1 MTVFVPESIK
11 VLGSDA
17 GGASVVLCD
26 MFVDDLADLP
36 APDAYNGYKLSMGCT
51 ATVINDNSR
60 HRINSAGQ
68 WVQIAAG
75 TASYTRAEID
85 SMIAR
90 IDATEA
96 EDRAALI
103 AQVDGGAKNLLQLFQ
118 LGSSNANVGNPCTSQ
133 GVEYEIQSD
142 GTITAYRKSS
152 SSHGAY
158 IFLFKNGEIQNVSVL
173 FDGNHIW
180 SGNPPQYPDGGVMV
194 WYKIGGGSN
203 NTLPNGTLLP
213 NANGEDVRIGIQ
225 ISTSLSPTQS
235 DPIVFKPMICTA
247 SDYAISPAFV
257 PYAPTNRQLYEL
269 IKQYHP

>member
-26 MFVDDLADLP
+26 MFVDDLGDLP

-68 WVQIAAG
+68 WVQISAG
-75 TASYTRAEID
+75 TSTYTKTEID

-96 EDRAALI
+96 EDRAAL
-103 AQVDGGAKNLLQLFQ
+103 AQQVDNSSKNLLKIIATPQSKNGITF
-118 LGSSNANVGNPCTSQ
+118 SVS
-133 GVEYEIQSD
+133 SD
-142 GTITAYRKSS
+142 GSVSLNGTATSS
-152 SSHGAY
+152 TVFPLNDQIGLQHGQY
-158 IFLFKNGEIQNVSVL
+158 ILCGIVPRNVYLTGRSTLGTNYIVTHNNSDIRIDDDIYYTYINVS
-173 FDGNHIW
+173 
-180 SGNPPQYPDGGVMV
+180 SGV
-194 WYKIGGGSN
+194 
-203 NTLPNGTLLP
+203 TLDN
-213 NANGEDVRIGIQ
+213 VII
-225 ISTSLSPTQS
+225 
-235 DPIVFKPMICTA
+235 KPMLCTA

-257 PYAPTNRQLYEL
+257 PYAPNNRQLYEL